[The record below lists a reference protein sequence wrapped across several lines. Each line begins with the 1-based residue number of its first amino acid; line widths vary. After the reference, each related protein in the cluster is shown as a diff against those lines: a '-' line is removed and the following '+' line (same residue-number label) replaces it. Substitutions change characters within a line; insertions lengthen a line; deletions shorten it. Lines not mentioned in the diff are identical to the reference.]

1 MGAFL
6 IFDIGFETAKDRE
19 KFEKK
24 YKLKDKDILVGEKSD
39 SGGFFAWTI
48 MRNPSLEVVYY
59 MGFMG
64 YGDPKLELKEC
75 LKEGIKIKF
84 LAWIPINDRDSP
96 WEKERGRWEGNN
108 SHEKCSKCLFQGKNE
123 KCKDKY
129 CLVNEL
135 IKGKSKGVKE

>member
-1 MGAFL
+1 MGAFML
-6 IFDIGFETAKDRE
+6 FDISFSTAKDRE

-24 YKLKDKDILVGEKSD
+24 YKLKDKDILVGEKSG
-39 SGGFFAWTI
+39 SGGFCAWT
-48 MRNPSLEVVYY
+48 MLRNPCLDVVYY

-64 YGDPKLELKEC
+64 YADPKLELKEC

-84 LAWIPINDRDSP
+84 LSWLPINDKDSI
-96 WEKERGRWEGNN
+96 WQKERGRWEEIN
-108 SHEKCSKCLFQGKNE
+108 SHEKCFECLYHGRNK

-135 IKGKSKGVKE
+135 IEKSKEVKK